1 MDGEGGIVVGDTTVI
16 VGENQVNSGQKRD
29 IHPDTVMKND
39 DKSDLEQPSSPLL
52 SPTTP
57 HDEALRTS
65 TLKDNDR
72 GT

>member
-16 VGENQVNSGQKRD
+16 VGENQVTSGQKRD